1 MGHDLHQEAER
12 TGHCGHYGYY
22 RSSIATVPAVAADK
36 APAPATA
43 TVQSKLITG
52 YTTSTD
58 Q

>member
-1 MGHDLHQEAER
+1 MTFTKKLSALAIAGTMAI
-12 TGHCGHYGYY
+12 TGA
-22 RSSIATVPAVAADK
+22 SIATVPAVAADK

-52 YTTSTD
+52 YPTSTD

>member
-1 MGHDLHQEAER
+1 MTFTKKLSALAIAGTMAI
-12 TGHCGHYGYY
+12 TGA
-22 RSSIATVPAVAADK
+22 SIATVPAVAADK
-36 APAPATA
+36 APALATA

>member
-1 MGHDLHQEAER
+1 MTFTKKLSALAIAGTMAI
-12 TGHCGHYGYY
+12 TGA
-22 RSSIATVPAVAADK
+22 SIATVPAVADK